1 LLGIDHKKIQ
11 EIWEV
16 DHIAVS
22 STSKPHYVVI
32 LRDMTLLCTCTGGY
46 KKYWPPNKCD
56 IKEAYIIIFLFKSI
70 HIFFLNY
77 M

>member
-1 LLGIDHKKIQ
+1 MSGSTGQKANYFTHILHLSVPNMCRMDAENHALIVYILGTYK
-11 EIWEV
+11 
-16 DHIAVS
+16 
-22 STSKPHYVVI
+22 
-32 LRDMTLLCTCTGGY
+32 GY